1 MTLLK
6 RAASH
11 LPSRFQQELKRL
23 HFGNQIRKGN
33 FQTDEAEYG
42 RLGQWVKPGDWVLDV
57 GANVG
62 HYSRKLSEL
71 VGRKGRVFSF
81 EPVPQTFEIL
91 AANMACCPVSNVTLL
106 NVAASDGMGT
116 VGMSIPSFDTGLQNF
131 YMATVTEDSSSLSVV
146 AIPIDSLR
154 FPSRIT
160 LAKIDVEGHELS
172 ALRGMENLLK
182 RDHPLLIVE
191 GQAAPVRDYLGW
203 LGYGFEEA
211 PGSPNR
217 VFSVRASLQD

>member
-11 LPSRFQQELKRL
+11 LPPRFQQELKRL

-42 RLGQWVKPGDWVLDV
+42 KLGQWVKPGDWVLDV

-62 HYSRKLSEL
+62 HYSRKFSEL
-71 VGRKGRVFSF
+71 VGRNGRVFSF

-131 YMATVTEDSSSLSVV
+131 YMATVTETRHHCPLWPYQS
-146 AIPIDSLR
+146 IR
-154 FPSRIT
+154 FDFPRESPLPRLTSKATNSPRLEGWRIC
-160 LAKIDVEGHELS
+160 
-172 ALRGMENLLK
+172 
-182 RDHPLLIVE
+182 
-191 GQAAPVRDYLGW
+191 
-203 LGYGFEEA
+203 
-211 PGSPNR
+211 
-217 VFSVRASLQD
+217 